1 MCNEHCVVLYVCTCT
16 GSEDLVARTTIV
28 GIIMAFRKLTLEALN
43 SVLSARIPF
52 LLSSI
57 TDFKISLPDKSS
69 DVRMYIEYSNPLLMY
84 ISLLFPPPLGEV
96 VSPVKRTLRW

>member
-1 MCNEHCVVLYVCTCT
+1 MLPLGPHCTALAYSSHVPLPNKNDSLCVFA

-57 TDFKISLPDKSS
+57 TDFKLNLPDKSS
-69 DVRMYIEYSNPLLMY
+69 DVRVLL
-84 ISLLFPPPLGEV
+84 SLCV
-96 VSPVKRTLRW
+96 A